1 MVQAQP
7 RYLVQ
12 TGHEWAACIDR
23 LCLLPRSHTRRILA
37 LKWVSIVRYRI
48 EEKFVILNSL
58 AHAEADIF
66 AIFER
71 VMAIQKDMYKE
82 GLDEKVKGNV
92 NPNSKNN
99 SPILQR
105 IIQIQ
110 DHKLK
115 SLDLELFRI
124 LKLQDVKTKTFLLRW
139 IRCIHTR

>member
-1 MVQAQP
+1 
-7 RYLVQ
+7 
-12 TGHEWAACIDR
+12 
-23 LCLLPRSHTRRILA
+23 
-37 LKWVSIVRYRI
+37 
-48 EEKFVILNSL
+48 L

-82 GLDEKVKGNV
+82 GLDGKIKGNV